1 MIEPR
6 ITYAFERK
14 LQAIYNEIAN
24 RGVRIDVQRLGEAK
38 AFVEREITR
47 NLAIA
52 SNQWNIKLFT
62 GVENDPNKGKKKGDP
77 TIIDA
82 QNLGSTSGEKSFLN
96 LLKNL
101 GYTVPKIAKRNT
113 DGEYESNY
121 STGELSLQR
130 MLRDNQFGYPTG
142 DPALKAILAVRELS
156 KLKTSYLNA
165 HFYRDT
171 QGNLFFLSLYNA
183 AGTLT
188 GRRASRKHTY
198 GFGNNGQNHPK
209 HSRIA
214 EQWRRC
220 LVARPG
226 NIFLMVDQKSAEEWP
241 VSALANN
248 QLAIEQMLKG
258 INRHIWRATYIF
270 NIAEGSRTKTEWK
283 DSMEYYL
290 GKKSGHANNYNM
302 QPPRM
307 SESLIQEGFY
317 VSVDACT
324 GMLNR
329 LNTLEPN
336 IRGVFHKYV
345 RDTISSTRILKTPF
359 GRERQFLGLRPNDA
373 NNKVFNEAFAFI
385 PQSSIGDNTG
395 FAVAHID
402 SSNLDTNAKFIV
414 QEGHDSIVQDLPDN
428 LTVLDLALQ
437 NCIQSFNRQMR
448 FENGIVVQVPIEAEI
463 GYDFATTVT
472 VDDLSYDGLKIAK
485 QKLMEKVNSQKVA

>member
-6 ITYAFERK
+6 ITYEYERK
-14 LQAIYNEIAN
+14 LQAVYNDIAN
-24 RGVRIDVQRLGEAK
+24 RGIRVDNQRLLEAK
-38 AFVEREITR
+38 IFVDREITR

-52 SNQWNIKLFT
+52 SNQWNIKLFV

-77 TIIDA
+77 LLVDA
-82 QNLGSTSGEKSFLN
+82 QNLGSTAGEKSFLN

-101 GYTVPKIAKRNT
+101 GYNVPKIAKKNS
-113 DGEYESNY
+113 DGEYETNY
-121 STGELSLQR
+121 STGELALQR

-142 DPALKAILAVRELS
+142 DPAIKAVLAIRELS
-156 KLKTSYLNA
+156 KLRSSYLNA
-165 HFYRDT
+165 HFYRDNSG
-171 QGNLFFLSLYNA
+171 QLFFHSLYNT

-241 VSALANN
+241 VSALAMNN
-248 QLAIEQMLKG
+248 LAIEQMNKG
-258 INRHIWRATYIF
+258 INRHIWRASYIF
-270 NIAEGSRTKTEWK
+270 NIAEGSKSKKEWK
-283 DSMEYYL
+283 ESIEYYM
-290 GKKSGHANNYNM
+290 GKKTGHANNYNM

-307 SESLIQEGFY
+307 SESLIQEGHY
-317 VSVDACT
+317 VSVEACT

-329 LNTLEPN
+329 LNALEPN

-345 RDTISSTRILKTPF
+345 RDTINRCRILKTPF

-395 FAVAHID
+395 FAVAHIENSD
-402 SSNLDTNAKFIV
+402 LDPTCRFIV
-414 QEGHDSIVQDLPDN
+414 QEGHDSIVQEPPDT
-428 LTVLDLALQ
+428 LTCLDMALS
-437 NCIQSFNRQMR
+437 NSIAAFDRKMR
-448 FENGIVVQVPIEAEI
+448 FDNGIEVQVPLEAEI
-463 GYDFATTVT
+463 GYDFNTTVT
-472 VDDLSYDGLKIAK
+472 VDDLSYEGLRIAK
-485 QKLMEKVNSQKVA
+485 QKLLEEINKKVA